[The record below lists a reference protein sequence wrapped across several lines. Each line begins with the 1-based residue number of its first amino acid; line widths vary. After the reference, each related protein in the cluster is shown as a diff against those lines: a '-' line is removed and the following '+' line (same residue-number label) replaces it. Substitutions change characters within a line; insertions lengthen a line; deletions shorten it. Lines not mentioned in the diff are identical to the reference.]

1 MWSFNDVVLVFVD
14 SELIGGLAELLDW
27 ASRLYD
33 YEDFRSEQLYD
44 TLRKRHFVDYVA
56 QTGDDFVFLDFS
68 QEDKE
73 VGRLV
78 IQLFR
83 SLAPKT
89 SENFRALCTGEKGRS
104 ETTSLNLHYKNTV
117 IHRVVPNGW
126 IQGGG
131 WYLSCLYIGILFVL
145 FRAHQASIKV
155 GMLRKFVSECDIA
168 TMFDIEH
175 HNRILR

>member
-131 WYLSCLYIGILFVL
+131 WYLSCLYTY
-145 FRAHQASIKV
+145 RYSICFIQSTSSKYKGRNV
-155 GMLRKFVSECDIA
+155 EEICLRV
-168 TMFDIEH
+168 
-175 HNRILR
+175 